1 MIHATE
7 DEYVGV
13 WLNQTQDSKWKYC
26 PILHRFP
33 SSIVRSSPGHFAI
46 SEHMLTNED
55 VAEPGA
61 LTEIF
66 LESAVLELSKCGTLE
81 NPASFT
87 NPTPATTSASYVG
100 VGTTSFTNTFLR
112 GILTSI
118 DRYVWYHNV

>member
-33 SSIVRSSPGHFAI
+33 SSIVRSSPDHFAI

-87 NPTPATTSASYVG
+87 NPTILLSLAQKAINVRFISMS
-100 VGTTSFTNTFLR
+100 NIRRFL
-112 GILTSI
+112 
-118 DRYVWYHNV
+118 